1 MHTVLIID
9 DHPGVGEA
17 LALLLSLRDI
27 NARVATTPE
36 EGLALL
42 AREPVDLVI
51 QDMNFSADTTSGEE
65 GAALFRRLRERSP
78 DLPVI
83 LLTAWTRLES
93 AVELVKAGAADYLA
107 KPWDDAKLLATVQN
121 LLELGDSN
129 RELQRTRQERRA
141 RREALQ
147 QRFDIDGLVFQSEAM
162 LSTLELAAQVARTD
176 LPVLVTGPNGVGK
189 ERVAALVHSNS
200 PRKALPFVALNC
212 GALPAEL
219 IEAELFGADS
229 GAYTGAHRARE
240 GRFEAAHGGTLFL
253 DEIGNLPLAGQV
265 KLLRVIETGRF
276 ERLGSS
282 RTRESQVRI
291 VSATNAELKAMVAA
305 GTFREDLYY
314 RLNVF
319 ELRVPP
325 LAQRR
330 DDVLPLAAHFLGPA
344 AARLGDNARDALL
357 AHAWP
362 GNVRELKNVMARAA
376 LLAGD
381 GPIGP
386 AHLQIELPS
395 RPAAARDLDE
405 PGKDAVLAAL
415 ADAHGVVSRA
425 ALALGLSRQ
434 ALYRRIERYG
444 LAAEPGGAG

>member
-9 DHPGVGEA
+9 DNRGVGEA
-17 LALLLSLRDI
+17 LTLLLSLRDI
-27 NARVATTPE
+27 RGLYAATPA
-36 EGLALL
+36 EGLAAV
-42 AREPVDLVI
+42 ARERVDLVI

-65 GAALFRRLRERSP
+65 GVALFRALRERNP

-107 KPWDDAKLLATVQN
+107 KPWDDAKLLATVGN

-129 RELQRTRQERRA
+129 RELTRTRQERRD
-141 RREALQ
+141 RRTALAG
-147 QRFDIDGLVFQSEAM
+147 RFDIDGLVFASEAM
-162 LSTLELAAQVARTD
+162 LSMLELAAQVARTD

-189 ERVAALVHSNS
+189 ERVAALVHANS
-200 PRKALPFVALNC
+200 TRRTQAFVALNC
-212 GALPAEL
+212 GAIPSEL

-265 KLLRVIETGRF
+265 KLLRVLETGRF

-282 RTRESQVRI
+282 RTREANVRI
-291 VSATNAELKAMVAA
+291 ISATNAELKAMVAA
-305 GTFREDLYY
+305 GSFREDLYY

-319 ELRVPP
+319 ELKVPP

-330 DDVLPLAAHFLGPA
+330 DDVLPLATHFLGSSPA
-344 AARLGDNARDALL
+344 TLSDAARDTLL
-357 AHAWP
+357 AHSWP

-381 GPIGP
+381 GPILP
-386 AHLQIELPS
+386 LHLQIELPA
-395 RPAAARDLDE
+395 RHAAARDLDE
-405 PGKDAVLAAL
+405 PGKEAVLAAL

-425 ALALGLSRQ
+425 AQALGLSRQ
-434 ALYRRIERYG
+434 ALYRRMERYG
-444 LAAEPGGAG
+444 LATEPGGG